1 MEARIREI
9 LDQNTTKTSKIRK
22 LILLGLT
29 RTQIAGLVTNG
40 NYGFVQNVYTKMR
53 AEGLLGN
60 ITQAII
66 APTAASP
73 FMTPR
78 IFDKQF
84 GVEFEAYNV
93 RMETL
98 RDNLRAAG
106 INCEIAGY
114 THRTTRYWKIVTDG
128 SLSGTNTFE
137 LVSPILQGEAGL
149 DEMMKVCRVLKQ
161 CGAKVNASCGTH
173 VHINAQN
180 FTLEQWKR
188 TYINYSKLEMVID
201 KFMPNSRR
209 GNTNSYCKGF
219 SNIRNF
225 ESMVNT
231 ATNLDAIGSI
241 LNYDRYFKINPNSYS
256 RHNTCEFRQHA
267 GTTDYIKISSW
278 IRFLS
283 NLVDYS
289 ENHTITDSTLEG
301 LKAFNNI
308 ELVDFF
314 KYRTLDL
321 AA

>member
-53 AEGLLGN
+53 TEGLLSN

-128 SLSGTNTFE
+128 SLNGTNTFE

-149 DEMMKVCRVLKQ
+149 AEMMKVCRVLKQ
-161 CGAKVNASCGTH
+161 SGAKVNSSCGTH

-180 FTLEQWKR
+180 FTFEQWKR
-188 TYINYSKLEMVID
+188 IYINYSKLETVID
-201 KFMPNSRR
+201 KFMPTSRR
-209 GNTNSYCKGF
+209 GNTNTYCKGF
-219 SNIRNF
+219 STIRNF

-231 ATNLDAIGSI
+231 ATNLDAIASI
-241 LNYDRYFKINPNSYS
+241 LNHDRYWKINPTSFP
-256 RHNTCEFRQHA
+256 RHNTCEFRQHS

-289 ENHTITDSTLEG
+289 ENNTVTDRTLDG